1 MRHLTFQCAVC
12 VRSAAPW
19 SADQFSM
26 TACSGG
32 GAVMRRYS
40 SSASHL
46 NPNIVQRVHRCIDA
60 YYIEC
65 VLQCHKVAESATTQQ
80 ETNIMKT
87 INGFFLQNF
96 SLELTAVFYRR
107 SGSVVAHLTAMKQ
120 SRVQNRLFPRS
131 WQTLS
136 VPSVGSL
143 LELHSTK
150 FRPLKDGE
158 RYKK

>member
-1 MRHLTFQCAVC
+1 MLC

-32 GAVMRRYS
+32 GAVMRRCS

-46 NPNIVQRVHRCIDA
+46 NPNIVHRVHRCIDA

-65 VLQCHKVAESATTQQ
+65 VLQCHKAAESATTQQ

-96 SLELTAVFYRR
+96 SLELTGVFLPKKWLNR
-107 SGSVVAHLTAMKQ
+107 STPDCNETVPGSEPALPQIMA
-120 SRVQNRLFPRS
+120 N
-131 WQTLS
+131 S
-136 VPSVGSL
+136 VNS
-143 LELHSTK
+143 
-150 FRPLKDGE
+150 
-158 RYKK
+158 